1 MIKRCFSNP
10 FIALAFLIMMLFN
23 VFMVNAIAESD
34 ATPIVVPDDSVLNL
48 IPQESL
54 GLIYCPSLS
63 ELNHRI
69 NMMASDLMPQMGQSE
84 LLAKILA
91 GAFGAGFQSLDE
103 LKKIG
108 LDLNKDFAI
117 FFTNLKPM
125 QVSATVHIIDPEAIK
140 QVIADEAEGSA
151 PTEYNGETYWSTT
164 DGSGNFAILDNILVF
179 SQQPDVCKNVIDTRN
194 GTKQAITHNP
204 DYGMFLTDILK
215 GTDQLGIYFDIE
227 AISVSFGGSVKEGL
241 ESITEYLEDE
251 AEPLSMTDMSVFEN
265 AINSWTELIE
275 QLTFVSATL
284 KVQETDLQLKPFLK
298 FKTGS
303 EFLKELKETSSELP
317 NIGDLSNRSIINGTF
332 QGVPKLLGDIST
344 FWYATLLKDISV
356 EQKQSD
362 PFFQEVKAFYESLA
376 DKWSLSVNFENFI
389 LPNYLF
395 VYELNDEQSAKSYMD
410 GEFLKKLKYKDAYA
424 GKPIMHN
431 GIEIKNYIFANLG
444 MDSEEMSPEL
454 MELVPGFSELIPS
467 EWHWYYAFTD
477 GQLFWSTG
485 TSVEPIKMALDRKSG
500 KGDKFSSNPSYQKL
514 VDSLGTENNIF
525 LAISPII
532 GLKSFF
538 PLIEKSAPSSAASM
552 QMVSGIFATLPDNYS
567 IGLSAKVQNNGIDS
581 NILLSLGDF
590 KQLILM
596 FGMLFAPGQMQ

>member
-10 FIALAFLIMMLFN
+10 FITLAFLIMMLFN

-34 ATPIVVPDDSVLNL
+34 ATPMVVPDDSVLNL

-63 ELNHRI
+63 ELNNRI

-84 LLAKILA
+84 LLTKILA
-91 GAFGAGFQSLDE
+91 RAFGAGFQSLDE

-117 FFTNLKPM
+117 FSTSLKPM
-125 QVSATVHIIDPEAIK
+125 LISATVHITDYEAIK
-140 QVIADEAEGSA
+140 QVIVDEAKGSP

-241 ESITEYLEDE
+241 ESMTEILEGE
-251 AEPLSMTDMSVFEN
+251 AEPLSMTDMSVFDN

-298 FKTGS
+298 FKTDS
-303 EFLKELKETSSELP
+303 EFLKGLKETSSELP
-317 NIGDLSNRSIINGTF
+317 NIGELSNRSIINGTF
-332 QGVPKLLGDIST
+332 QGVPRLLGDIST

-389 LPNYLF
+389 LPDYLF

-424 GKPIMHN
+424 GTPIMHN
-431 GIEIKNYIFANLG
+431 GIEIKNYIFPNLG

-500 KGDKFSSNPSYQKL
+500 KGDKFSGNPSYQKL

-532 GLKSFF
+532 GLKSFL
-538 PLIEKSAPSSAASM
+538 PLIGKLVPDGAASM
-552 QMVSGIFATLPDNYS
+552 PMVSGIFATLPDNYS

-590 KQLILM
+590 KQIIEK

>member
-34 ATPIVVPDDSVLNL
+34 ATPMVVPDDSVLNL

-63 ELNHRI
+63 ELNNKI

-103 LKKIG
+103 LKEIG

-117 FFTNLKPM
+117 FFTSLKPM
-125 QVSATVHIIDPEAIK
+125 QVSATVHITDTEAIK
-140 QVIADEAEGSA
+140 QVIADEAKESP

-241 ESITEYLEDE
+241 ESMTEILEGE
-251 AEPLSMTDMSVFEN
+251 AESLSISATSIFKN
-265 AINSWTELIE
+265 AINSWPELIE

-298 FKTGS
+298 FKTDS

-389 LPNYLF
+389 LPDYLF

-431 GIEIKNYIFANLG
+431 GIEIKNYIFLNLG
-444 MDSEEMSPEL
+444 MGSEEMSPEL
-454 MELVPGFSELIPS
+454 TELIPGFSELIPS

-500 KGDKFSSNPSYQKL
+500 KGDKFSGNPSYQKL

-532 GLKSFF
+532 GLKSFL
-538 PLIEKSAPSSAASM
+538 PLIEKLAPDVAGSM
-552 QMVSGIFATLPDNYS
+552 QMVSGMFAMLPDNYS

-590 KQLILM
+590 KQFIQM

>member
-10 FIALAFLIMMLFN
+10 FIALAFLTMMLFN

-34 ATPIVVPDDSVLNL
+34 ATPIVGPDDSVLNL

-63 ELNHRI
+63 ELNNRI

-84 LLAKILA
+84 LLTKILA
-91 GAFGAGFQSLDE
+91 GAFGAGFQRLDE
-103 LKKIG
+103 LKEIG
-108 LDLNKDFAI
+108 FDLNKDFAI

-125 QVSATVHIIDPEAIK
+125 QVSVTVHITDHEAIK
-140 QVIADEAEGSA
+140 QVIVDEAKENP

-179 SQQPDVCKNVIDTRN
+179 SQQSEVCKNVIDTRN
-194 GTKQAITHNP
+194 GMKQAITHNP

-215 GTDQLGIYFDIE
+215 GTDQLGVYFDIE
-227 AISVSFGGSVKEGL
+227 AISVSFGGSVKEVL
-241 ESITEYLEDE
+241 ESITEYVE
-251 AEPLSMTDMSVFEN
+251 AKSLSTTDKSVFEN

-298 FKTGS
+298 FKTDS
-303 EFLKELKETSSELP
+303 EFLKELKEISSELP
-317 NIGDLSNRSIINGTF
+317 NIGALSNRSIINGTF

-389 LPNYLF
+389 LPDYLF

-431 GIEIKNYIFANLG
+431 GIEIKNYIFPNLKIS
-444 MDSEEMSPEL
+444 SEEMSPEV

-500 KGDKFSSNPSYQKL
+500 KGDKFSGNPSYQKL

-532 GLKSFF
+532 GLKSFV

-552 QMVSGIFATLPDNYS
+552 QMVSGIFAMLPDNYS

-590 KQLILM
+590 KQIIEM
-596 FGMLFAPGQMQ
+596 FGMLFASGQMQ

>member
-1 MIKRCFSNP
+1 
-10 FIALAFLIMMLFN
+10 MMLFN

-63 ELNHRI
+63 ELNNRI

-103 LKKIG
+103 LKEIG

-215 GTDQLGIYFDIE
+215 GTDQLGVYFDIE

-251 AEPLSMTDMSVFEN
+251 AEPSSMRRYVCF
-265 AINSWTELIE
+265 
-275 QLTFVSATL
+275 
-284 KVQETDLQLKPFLK
+284 
-298 FKTGS
+298 
-303 EFLKELKETSSELP
+303 
-317 NIGDLSNRSIINGTF
+317 
-332 QGVPKLLGDIST
+332 
-344 FWYATLLKDISV
+344 
-356 EQKQSD
+356 
-362 PFFQEVKAFYESLA
+362 
-376 DKWSLSVNFENFI
+376 
-389 LPNYLF
+389 
-395 VYELNDEQSAKSYMD
+395 
-410 GEFLKKLKYKDAYA
+410 
-424 GKPIMHN
+424 
-431 GIEIKNYIFANLG
+431 
-444 MDSEEMSPEL
+444 
-454 MELVPGFSELIPS
+454 
-467 EWHWYYAFTD
+467 
-477 GQLFWSTG
+477 
-485 TSVEPIKMALDRKSG
+485 
-500 KGDKFSSNPSYQKL
+500 
-514 VDSLGTENNIF
+514 
-525 LAISPII
+525 
-532 GLKSFF
+532 
-538 PLIEKSAPSSAASM
+538 
-552 QMVSGIFATLPDNYS
+552 
-567 IGLSAKVQNNGIDS
+567 
-581 NILLSLGDF
+581 
-590 KQLILM
+590 
-596 FGMLFAPGQMQ
+596 

>member
-34 ATPIVVPDDSVLNL
+34 ATPMVVPDDSVLNL

-63 ELNHRI
+63 ELNNKI

-103 LKKIG
+103 LKEIG

-151 PTEYNGETYWSTT
+151 PTEYNGEVYWSTT

-215 GTDQLGIYFDIE
+215 GTDQLGVYFDIE

-241 ESITEYLEDE
+241 ESMTENLEDE
-251 AEPLSMTDMSVFEN
+251 AESLSIRVTSVFEN

-298 FKTGS
+298 FKTDS
-303 EFLKELKETSSELP
+303 EFLKGLKETSSELP

-332 QGVPKLLGDIST
+332 QGVPRLLGDIST

-431 GIEIKNYIFANLG
+431 GIEIKNYIFPNFK
-444 MDSEEMSPEL
+444 MSSEEMSHEV
-454 MELVPGFSELIPS
+454 MELVPGFSELIPP

-532 GLKSFF
+532 GLKSFL
-538 PLIEKSAPSSAASM
+538 PLMEKLVPNSAASM
-552 QMVSGIFATLPDNYS
+552 QMVSGMFTMLPDNYS

-590 KQLILM
+590 KQLIEM
-596 FGMLFAPGQMQ
+596 FGMLFTPGQMQ